1 MIEQE
6 KSSPSVEWVEN
17 PILRAPYLVVG
28 FHGWSDAASVSS
40 ETLLYL
46 RETLKTTLLA
56 TVKGEPFVN
65 YSLDRPVARIE
76 DGIIVDLESTSTELS
91 YWINPYSSRDMVFLL
106 GREPH
111 MNWHTYTDV
120 VLQIA
125 RKLGVEELYTVGGV
139 QDTVPHTAPPVVSVV
154 GSSPEVVDRTMRLE
168 RGLQRADYHGPIS
181 IHSLLIMGCKAAGID
196 AASLWGHAPAYLQR
210 HPRLVIKIVSILN
223 RATGMECSL
232 DLLRQRSADLDHKI
246 NEAISRDPNLKQLVE
261 SVEGKGR
268 SPDVSS
274 RAEKVI
280 HLDDFLHRD
289 SKKDP
294 E

>member
-6 KSSPSVEWVEN
+6 KNSPSVDWVET
-17 PILRAPYLVVG
+17 PTLRAPYLVVG

-46 RETLKTTLLA
+46 RETLKTTPLA
-56 TVKGEPFVN
+56 TVRSEPFVN

-76 DGIIVDLESTSTELS
+76 EGIIVELESTTTELS
-91 YWINPYSSRDMVFLL
+91 YWINPHSSRDMVFLL

-111 MNWHTYTDV
+111 MNWHRYADV
-120 VLQIA
+120 VLQVSQ
-125 RKLGVEELYTVGGV
+125 KLGVEVLYTVGGV
-139 QDTVPHTAPPVVSVV
+139 QDTVSHTAPPMVSIV

-181 IHSLLIMGCKAAGID
+181 IHSLLVMKGKAAGID
-196 AASLWGHAPAYLQR
+196 AASLWGHAPAYLQK
-210 HPRLVIKIVSILN
+210 HPRLVVKLVSILN
-223 RATGMECSL
+223 RATGMECPL
-232 DLLRQRSADLDHKI
+232 DRLRKRSADVDRKI
-246 NEAISRDPNLKQLVE
+246 DEAISRDPNLKQLVE
-261 SVEGKGR
+261 SVEGKAD
-268 SPDVSS
+268 SLDAPS
-274 RAEKVI
+274 RGEKVI
-280 HLDDFLHRD
+280 HLDDFLRRD